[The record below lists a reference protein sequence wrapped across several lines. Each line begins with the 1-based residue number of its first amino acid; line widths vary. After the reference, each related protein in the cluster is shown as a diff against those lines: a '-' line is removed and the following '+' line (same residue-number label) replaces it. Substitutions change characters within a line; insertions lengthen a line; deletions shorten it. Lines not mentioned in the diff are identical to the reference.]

1 MSTDNS
7 LKATY
12 RLTDRQSL
20 QVKQLR
26 WRLTVLIASL
36 PLMAC
41 VATLLF
47 VDNTDDHSVLLN
59 SPFQILLL
67 LLFFLLLALLLAT
80 ASYSIA
86 KYATNVVNET
96 LALQQSFVDNASHEL
111 NTPLTILQSRI
122 DLLQAKYTKALS
134 CRVAFNCV
142 GKIKSFFKVLLSA
155 SQFALQ
161 SSRSNS
167 LAPTALLGDKRLLVI
182 ESAINH
188 RHSLR

>member
-1 MSTDNS
+1 
-7 LKATY
+7 
-12 RLTDRQSL
+12 
-20 QVKQLR
+20 
-26 WRLTVLIASL
+26 
-36 PLMAC
+36 MAC

-80 ASYSIA
+80 ANYSIA

-122 DLLQAKYTKALS
+122 DLLQAKYTKQALS